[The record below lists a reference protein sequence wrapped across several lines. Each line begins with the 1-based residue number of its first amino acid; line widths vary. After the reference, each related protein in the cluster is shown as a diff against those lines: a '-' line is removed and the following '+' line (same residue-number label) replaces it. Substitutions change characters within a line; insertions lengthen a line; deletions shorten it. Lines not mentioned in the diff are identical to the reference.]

1 MLLLSL
7 AWVATVRP
15 EILVPVSESVHVRSY
30 VLAGGEDI
38 PYKYAV
44 AAVSF
49 LCEKYPIIAY
59 LHLYL
64 SGLKKKSLLWK
75 NVIWWYIPK
84 LSHLRKYKC
93 SGIYKFTVIKKNLWF
108 HFYFWEMVLNVC

>member
-15 EILVPVSESVHVRSY
+15 EILAPVSESVHVRSY

-64 SGLKKKSLLWK
+64 SRL
-75 NVIWWYIPK
+75 
-84 LSHLRKYKC
+84 
-93 SGIYKFTVIKKNLWF
+93 KKNLYSEKMSFDGIHQNFPIYVNINVVEFINLRSSKKTYNFTFILGRWF
-108 HFYFWEMVLNVC
+108 